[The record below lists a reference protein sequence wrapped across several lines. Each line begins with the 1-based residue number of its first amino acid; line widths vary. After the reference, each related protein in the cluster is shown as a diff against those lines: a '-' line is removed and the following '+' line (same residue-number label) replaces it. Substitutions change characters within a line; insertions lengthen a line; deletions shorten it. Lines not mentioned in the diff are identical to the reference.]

1 MQINFLESN
10 DLWAIIPDDFIFPV
24 SDAQAYK
31 QLGNSVSVPIIE
43 KIMANMIKTYEKTF
57 EK

>member
-1 MQINFLESN
+1 MLLQSY
-10 DLWAIIPDDFIFPV
+10 DFVFPV

-31 QLGNSVSVPIIE
+31 QLGNSVSVPIIV
-43 KIMANMIKTYEKTF
+43 KIMDNMIKTYEKTL